1 MKPSRVFLT
10 AVAALVCIF
19 QFSGALRADIVL
31 SEDQVKDIVAGS
43 PGLAEYPQ
51 AGAIVLYSGWNER
64 EDGDGSS
71 VMTHQVLVKIL
82 QDRGRNEFSDQK
94 INFDSDTDSVEVVVA
109 RTWLPDL
116 STVPVEPKAI
126 NVITYPEATEASMYA
141 DIKQKVIS
149 YPSIAPGVTIE
160 LVTRTIY
167 KPEQKD
173 IESEVATP
181 YWDTQLFRMQEPILS
196 KVFEL
201 DLGKGAAAP
210 KIEILNGLSPAVTSN
225 DDGRTVYRWSVENS
239 PMIIA
244 EPHMPESISYV
255 PAVAFS
261 SLDSWDRLGKFIS
274 ERFYPSI
281 EPDEAIRTKVSEL
294 TAGARS
300 AADSVRAIALF
311 VVKDIRSIGLP
322 LGLAGWRPN
331 PAAEVFANRY
341 GDIRDKTVLLA
352 AMLEAAGFEGYP
364 ALMSSDQK
372 DLLIREVPSPDQ
384 FDRMGVYLPGTFVD
398 STFSN
403 RYYDGSL
410 RDGLWL
416 IPTGSYNKYGFYSLG
431 QDVPALVVKPDGGSL
446 MNTADFPSTKNL
458 TFNEYEISIAG
469 NGDLSGKIETVTD
482 GLFDGRLRSQIKDLT
497 PAERDKL
504 FQQFVNAIGES
515 AELVDYKVSDLED
528 LAATASVSLE
538 YKAPELGVVQKDM
551 MIVHLPIAPFSFSN
565 LPYTPELQERSFDF
579 VSQGRFALLES
590 FLIKLP
596 AGWKVAYLADQLEAE
611 TPFGN
616 WRITSGKAN
625 GAVTFTRRMEVS
637 TRWVTL
643 DNYAEFKKF
652 MDGFSLPKN
661 TLLLLEKTN

>member
-1 MKPSRVFLT
+1 MNPSKTFLS
-10 AVAALVCIF
+10 ALIAIVCVL
-19 QFSGALRADIVL
+19 QFSSILRADILL
-31 SEDQVKDIVAGS
+31 SEGEVSSTVANA
-43 PGLAEYPQ
+43 PGLTEYPQ
-51 AGAIVLYSGWNER
+51 AGAIVLYSGWNQR
-64 EDGDGSS
+64 VNADGSS
-71 VMTHQVLVKIL
+71 VLTHQVLVKIL

-94 INFDSDTDSVEVVVA
+94 INFDSDTDSVEVLVA

-116 STVPVEPKAI
+116 STVPVEQKAI
-126 NVITYPEATEASMYA
+126 NVITYPEAVQASIYA

-160 LVTRTIY
+160 LVTRTTY
-167 KPEQKD
+167 KPEKKD

-181 YWDTQLFRMQEPILS
+181 YWDTQLFRMQEPILR

-201 DLGKGAAAP
+201 DLGKGTATP
-210 KIEILNGLSPAVTSN
+210 RIDVLNGLSPAETTSVE
-225 DDGRTVYRWSVENS
+225 GRTVYRWSVENS

-244 EPHMPESISYV
+244 EPNMPESISYV
-255 PAVAFS
+255 PALAYS

-281 EPDEAIRTKVSEL
+281 EPDETIRAKVAEL
-294 TAGARS
+294 TTGAQS

-352 AMLEAAGFEGYP
+352 AMLKAAGFESYP

-372 DLLIREVPSPDQ
+372 DLLINDVPSPDQ
-384 FDRMGVYLPGTFVD
+384 FDRMGVYLTRTIVD

-403 RYYDGSL
+403 RYYDGAV
-410 RDGLWL
+410 RKGLWL
-416 IPTGSYNKYGFYSLG
+416 LPVGSYNKYGYYSRG
-431 QDVPALVVKPDGGSL
+431 QNVPALVVKPDGGSL
-446 MNTADFPSTKNL
+446 VNTDDFPATKSL
-458 TFNEYEISIAG
+458 THNEYEISIAD
-469 NGDLSGKIETVTD
+469 NGDLHGKIETVTD

-515 AELVDYKVSDLED
+515 AKLIDYKVSDLED
-528 LAATASVSLE
+528 LAATATVSLE
-538 YKAPELGVVQKDM
+538 YEAQELGVVQKDM

-565 LPYTPELQERSFDF
+565 LPYTPELQQRSFDF
-579 VSQGRFALLES
+579 VASGRFALLES
-590 FLIKLP
+590 FRINIP
-596 AGWKVAYLADQLEAE
+596 EGWKVAYLANQLEDN
-611 TPFGN
+611 TTFGN
-616 WRITSGKAN
+616 WKITSGKGN
-625 GAVTFTRRMEVS
+625 GTVTFSRRMEVS

-643 DNYAEFKKF
+643 DTYPEFKKF
-652 MDGFSLPKN
+652 MDSFSLPKN